1 MPREK
6 DSRLTEDQL
15 IAAELLV
22 YGATN
27 KEVADQL
34 DVCEKTIMRWKKRPE
49 FMEELDRQYEVAK
62 NKVDNRIMKFS
73 NQLLQNILD
82 LSRSAKS
89 EKVRLDASIY
99 LLNRLAGAPISKVE
113 TKTVITPETEKENNM
128 FVLSVQDEGM
138 GIPKNKLNYIYD
150 RFYQVDKSR
159 SSKISTGLGL
169 SIVKK
174 IVELNQGTIDV
185 ESTLGIG
192 STFTV
197 KLPINPKVSHNE
209 DTI

>member
-1 MPREK
+1 M
-6 DSRLTEDQL
+6 
-15 IAAELLV
+15 

-82 LSRSAKS
+82 LSKSAKS

-113 TKTVITPETEKENNM
+113 TKTVITPETEKENNNEPSWDD
-128 FVLSVQDEGM
+128 FNDSDVIEGNV
-138 GIPKNKLNYIYD
+138 IDITD
-150 RFYQVDKSR
+150 SE
-159 SSKISTGLGL
+159 IS
-169 SIVKK
+169 
-174 IVELNQGTIDV
+174 
-185 ESTLGIG
+185 
-192 STFTV
+192 
-197 KLPINPKVSHNE
+197 
-209 DTI
+209 

>member
-62 NKVDNRIMKFS
+62 NKVDNRIMKSS

-113 TKTVITPETEKENNM
+113 TKTVITPETEKENNNEPSWDD
-128 FVLSVQDEGM
+128 FNDSDVIEGNVIDIT
-138 GIPKNKLNYIYD
+138 G
-150 RFYQVDKSR
+150 SE
-159 SSKISTGLGL
+159 IS
-169 SIVKK
+169 
-174 IVELNQGTIDV
+174 
-185 ESTLGIG
+185 
-192 STFTV
+192 
-197 KLPINPKVSHNE
+197 
-209 DTI
+209 

>member
-6 DSRLTEDQL
+6 DSKLTEDQL

-27 KEVADQL
+27 REVADQL

-113 TKTVITPETEKENNM
+113 TKTVITPETEKENNNEPSWND
-128 FVLSVQDEGM
+128 FNDSDVIEGNV
-138 GIPKNKLNYIYD
+138 IDIKD
-150 RFYQVDKSR
+150 SE
-159 SSKISTGLGL
+159 IS
-169 SIVKK
+169 
-174 IVELNQGTIDV
+174 
-185 ESTLGIG
+185 
-192 STFTV
+192 
-197 KLPINPKVSHNE
+197 
-209 DTI
+209 

>member
-82 LSRSAKS
+82 LSKSAKS

-113 TKTVITPETEKENNM
+113 TKTVITPETEKENNNEPSWDD
-128 FVLSVQDEGM
+128 FNDSDIIEGNV
-138 GIPKNKLNYIYD
+138 IDITD
-150 RFYQVDKSR
+150 SE
-159 SSKISTGLGL
+159 IS
-169 SIVKK
+169 
-174 IVELNQGTIDV
+174 
-185 ESTLGIG
+185 
-192 STFTV
+192 
-197 KLPINPKVSHNE
+197 
-209 DTI
+209 

>member
-73 NQLLQNILD
+73 NQLLQDILD

-113 TKTVITPETEKENNM
+113 TKTVITPETEKENNNEPSWDD
-128 FVLSVQDEGM
+128 FNDSDVIEGNV
-138 GIPKNKLNYIYD
+138 IDITD
-150 RFYQVDKSR
+150 SE
-159 SSKISTGLGL
+159 IS
-169 SIVKK
+169 
-174 IVELNQGTIDV
+174 
-185 ESTLGIG
+185 
-192 STFTV
+192 
-197 KLPINPKVSHNE
+197 
-209 DTI
+209 

>member
-113 TKTVITPETEKENNM
+113 TKTVITPETEKENNNEPSWDD
-128 FVLSVQDEGM
+128 FNDSDVIEGNV
-138 GIPKNKLNYIYD
+138 IDIKY
-150 RFYQVDKSR
+150 SE
-159 SSKISTGLGL
+159 IS
-169 SIVKK
+169 
-174 IVELNQGTIDV
+174 
-185 ESTLGIG
+185 
-192 STFTV
+192 
-197 KLPINPKVSHNE
+197 
-209 DTI
+209 

>member
-82 LSRSAKS
+82 LSKSAKS

-113 TKTVITPETEKENNM
+113 TKTVITPETEKENNNEPSWDD
-128 FVLSVQDEGM
+128 FNDSDVIEVNVIDSE
-138 GIPKNKLNYIYD
+138 
-150 RFYQVDKSR
+150 
-159 SSKISTGLGL
+159 IS
-169 SIVKK
+169 
-174 IVELNQGTIDV
+174 
-185 ESTLGIG
+185 
-192 STFTV
+192 
-197 KLPINPKVSHNE
+197 
-209 DTI
+209 

>member
-6 DSRLTEDQL
+6 DSKLTEDQL

-27 KEVADQL
+27 REVADQL

-82 LSRSAKS
+82 LSKSAKS

-113 TKTVITPETEKENNM
+113 TKTVITPETEKENNNEPSWDD
-128 FVLSVQDEGM
+128 FNDSDVIEGNV
-138 GIPKNKLNYIYD
+138 IDITD
-150 RFYQVDKSR
+150 SE
-159 SSKISTGLGL
+159 IS
-169 SIVKK
+169 
-174 IVELNQGTIDV
+174 
-185 ESTLGIG
+185 
-192 STFTV
+192 
-197 KLPINPKVSHNE
+197 
-209 DTI
+209 

>member
-82 LSRSAKS
+82 LSKSAKS

-113 TKTVITPETEKENNM
+113 TKTVITPETEKENNNEPSWDD
-128 FVLSVQDEGM
+128 FNDSDVIEGNV
-138 GIPKNKLNYIYD
+138 IDITD
-150 RFYQVDKSR
+150 SE
-159 SSKISTGLGL
+159 IS
-169 SIVKK
+169 
-174 IVELNQGTIDV
+174 
-185 ESTLGIG
+185 
-192 STFTV
+192 
-197 KLPINPKVSHNE
+197 
-209 DTI
+209 

>member
-62 NKVDNRIMKFS
+62 NKVAPPFRHAVVDLIYGEGISKEGS
-73 NQLLQNILD
+73 ILD
-82 LSRSAKS
+82 LGVDLGIIKKSGTWFSYQETRLGQGRDNAKQFL
-89 EKVRLDASIY
+89 KDNLDICAEI
-99 LLNRLAGAPISKVE
+99 
-113 TKTVITPETEKENNM
+113 
-128 FVLSVQDEGM
+128 Q
-138 GIPKNKLNYIYD
+138 
-150 RFYQVDKSR
+150 Q
-159 SSKISTGLGL
+159 KISTSDKSLAQVVSERELDEEDALIEGEAEGSLEGFDEELLKDFPDEDEYIEEALG
-169 SIVKK
+169 V
-174 IVELNQGTIDV
+174 
-185 ESTLGIG
+185 GI
-192 STFTV
+192 
-197 KLPINPKVSHNE
+197 K
-209 DTI
+209 

>member
-82 LSRSAKS
+82 LSKSAKS

-113 TKTVITPETEKENNM
+113 TKTVITPETEKENNNEPSWDD
-128 FVLSVQDEGM
+128 FNDSDVIEGNV
-138 GIPKNKLNYIYD
+138 IDIKD
-150 RFYQVDKSR
+150 SE
-159 SSKISTGLGL
+159 IS
-169 SIVKK
+169 
-174 IVELNQGTIDV
+174 
-185 ESTLGIG
+185 
-192 STFTV
+192 
-197 KLPINPKVSHNE
+197 
-209 DTI
+209 

>member
-82 LSRSAKS
+82 LSSSAKS

-113 TKTVITPETEKENNM
+113 TKTVITPETEKENNNEPSWDD
-128 FVLSVQDEGM
+128 FNDSDVIEGNV
-138 GIPKNKLNYIYD
+138 IDITD
-150 RFYQVDKSR
+150 SE
-159 SSKISTGLGL
+159 IS
-169 SIVKK
+169 
-174 IVELNQGTIDV
+174 
-185 ESTLGIG
+185 
-192 STFTV
+192 
-197 KLPINPKVSHNE
+197 
-209 DTI
+209 

>member
-1 MPREK
+1 MAREK

-113 TKTVITPETEKENNM
+113 TKTVITPETEKENNNEPSWDD
-128 FVLSVQDEGM
+128 FNDSDVIEGNV
-138 GIPKNKLNYIYD
+138 IDITD
-150 RFYQVDKSR
+150 SE
-159 SSKISTGLGL
+159 IS
-169 SIVKK
+169 
-174 IVELNQGTIDV
+174 
-185 ESTLGIG
+185 
-192 STFTV
+192 
-197 KLPINPKVSHNE
+197 
-209 DTI
+209 

>member
-82 LSRSAKS
+82 LSKSAKS

-113 TKTVITPETEKENNM
+113 TKTVITPETEKENNNEPSWDD
-128 FVLSVQDEGM
+128 FNDSDVIEGNV
-138 GIPKNKLNYIYD
+138 IN
-150 RFYQVDKSR
+150 SE
-159 SSKISTGLGL
+159 IS
-169 SIVKK
+169 
-174 IVELNQGTIDV
+174 
-185 ESTLGIG
+185 
-192 STFTV
+192 
-197 KLPINPKVSHNE
+197 
-209 DTI
+209 

>member
-6 DSRLTEDQL
+6 DSKLTEDQL

-27 KEVADQL
+27 REVADQL

-113 TKTVITPETEKENNM
+113 TKTVITPETEKENNNEPSWDD
-128 FVLSVQDEGM
+128 FNNSDVIEGNV
-138 GIPKNKLNYIYD
+138 IDITD
-150 RFYQVDKSR
+150 SE
-159 SSKISTGLGL
+159 IS
-169 SIVKK
+169 
-174 IVELNQGTIDV
+174 
-185 ESTLGIG
+185 
-192 STFTV
+192 
-197 KLPINPKVSHNE
+197 
-209 DTI
+209 

>member
-113 TKTVITPETEKENNM
+113 TKTVITPETEKENNNEPSWDDLNDSE
-128 FVLSVQDEGM
+128 VIEGDV
-138 GIPKNKLNYIYD
+138 IDITE
-150 RFYQVDKSR
+150 SE
-159 SSKISTGLGL
+159 IS
-169 SIVKK
+169 
-174 IVELNQGTIDV
+174 
-185 ESTLGIG
+185 
-192 STFTV
+192 
-197 KLPINPKVSHNE
+197 
-209 DTI
+209 

>member
-6 DSRLTEDQL
+6 DSKLTEDQL

-27 KEVADQL
+27 REVADQL

-82 LSRSAKS
+82 LSKSAKS

-99 LLNRLAGAPISKVE
+99 LLNRLTGAPISKVE
-113 TKTVITPETEKENNM
+113 TKTVITSETEKENNNEPSWDD
-128 FVLSVQDEGM
+128 FNDSDVIEGNV
-138 GIPKNKLNYIYD
+138 IDIKD
-150 RFYQVDKSR
+150 SE
-159 SSKISTGLGL
+159 IS
-169 SIVKK
+169 
-174 IVELNQGTIDV
+174 
-185 ESTLGIG
+185 
-192 STFTV
+192 
-197 KLPINPKVSHNE
+197 
-209 DTI
+209 

>member
-6 DSRLTEDQL
+6 DSKLTEDQL

-27 KEVADQL
+27 REVADQL

-62 NKVDNRIMKFS
+62 NKVDNRIMKVS

-113 TKTVITPETEKENNM
+113 TKTVITPETEKENNNEPSWDD
-128 FVLSVQDEGM
+128 FNDSDVIEGNV
-138 GIPKNKLNYIYD
+138 IDIKD
-150 RFYQVDKSR
+150 SE
-159 SSKISTGLGL
+159 IS
-169 SIVKK
+169 
-174 IVELNQGTIDV
+174 
-185 ESTLGIG
+185 
-192 STFTV
+192 
-197 KLPINPKVSHNE
+197 
-209 DTI
+209 

>member
-82 LSRSAKS
+82 LSKSAKS

-113 TKTVITPETEKENNM
+113 TKTVITPETEKENNNEPSWDD
-128 FVLSVQDEGM
+128 FNDSDVIEGNV
-138 GIPKNKLNYIYD
+138 ID
-150 RFYQVDKSR
+150 SE
-159 SSKISTGLGL
+159 IS
-169 SIVKK
+169 
-174 IVELNQGTIDV
+174 
-185 ESTLGIG
+185 
-192 STFTV
+192 
-197 KLPINPKVSHNE
+197 
-209 DTI
+209 

>member
-99 LLNRLAGAPISKVE
+99 LLNKIGRLALQFQKW
-113 TKTVITPETEKENNM
+113 
-128 FVLSVQDEGM
+128 
-138 GIPKNKLNYIYD
+138 KLK
-150 RFYQVDKSR
+150 QLLLLKL
-159 SSKISTGLGL
+159 K
-169 SIVKK
+169 KK
-174 IVELNQGTIDV
+174 IIMNLLGM
-185 ESTLGIG
+185 TLMIQM
-192 STFTV
+192 
-197 KLPINPKVSHNE
+197 L
-209 DTI
+209 

>member
-82 LSRSAKS
+82 LSKSAKS

-113 TKTVITPETEKENNM
+113 TKTVITPETEKENNNEPSWDD
-128 FVLSVQDEGM
+128 FNDSDVIEGSVIDSE
-138 GIPKNKLNYIYD
+138 
-150 RFYQVDKSR
+150 
-159 SSKISTGLGL
+159 IS
-169 SIVKK
+169 
-174 IVELNQGTIDV
+174 
-185 ESTLGIG
+185 
-192 STFTV
+192 
-197 KLPINPKVSHNE
+197 
-209 DTI
+209 

>member
-113 TKTVITPETEKENNM
+113 NKTVITPETEKENNNEPSWDD
-128 FVLSVQDEGM
+128 FNDSDVIEGNV
-138 GIPKNKLNYIYD
+138 IDITD
-150 RFYQVDKSR
+150 SE
-159 SSKISTGLGL
+159 IS
-169 SIVKK
+169 
-174 IVELNQGTIDV
+174 
-185 ESTLGIG
+185 
-192 STFTV
+192 
-197 KLPINPKVSHNE
+197 
-209 DTI
+209 

>member
-6 DSRLTEDQL
+6 DSKLTEDQL

-22 YGATN
+22 YGAN
-27 KEVADQL
+27 NREVADQL

-82 LSRSAKS
+82 LSKSAKS

-99 LLNRLAGAPISKVE
+99 LLNRLAGAPISKVQ
-113 TKTVITPETEKENNM
+113 TKTVITPETEKENNNEPSWDD
-128 FVLSVQDEGM
+128 FNDSDVIEGNV
-138 GIPKNKLNYIYD
+138 IDIKD
-150 RFYQVDKSR
+150 SE
-159 SSKISTGLGL
+159 IS
-169 SIVKK
+169 
-174 IVELNQGTIDV
+174 
-185 ESTLGIG
+185 
-192 STFTV
+192 
-197 KLPINPKVSHNE
+197 
-209 DTI
+209 

>member
-1 MPREK
+1 MPREN
-6 DSRLTEDQL
+6 DSKLTEDQL

-27 KEVADQL
+27 REVADQL

-113 TKTVITPETEKENNM
+113 TKTVITPETEKENNNEPSWDD
-128 FVLSVQDEGM
+128 FNDSDVIEGNV
-138 GIPKNKLNYIYD
+138 IDIKD
-150 RFYQVDKSR
+150 SE
-159 SSKISTGLGL
+159 IS
-169 SIVKK
+169 
-174 IVELNQGTIDV
+174 
-185 ESTLGIG
+185 
-192 STFTV
+192 
-197 KLPINPKVSHNE
+197 
-209 DTI
+209 

>member
-82 LSRSAKS
+82 LSKSAKS

-113 TKTVITPETEKENNM
+113 TKTVITPETEKENNNEPSWDD
-128 FVLSVQDEGM
+128 FNDSDVIEGSVIDITDSE
-138 GIPKNKLNYIYD
+138 
-150 RFYQVDKSR
+150 
-159 SSKISTGLGL
+159 IS
-169 SIVKK
+169 
-174 IVELNQGTIDV
+174 
-185 ESTLGIG
+185 
-192 STFTV
+192 
-197 KLPINPKVSHNE
+197 
-209 DTI
+209 

>member
-1 MPREK
+1 MAINEITIAALA
-6 DSRLTEDQL
+6 LTEDQL

-113 TKTVITPETEKENNM
+113 TKTVITPETEKENNNEPSWDD
-128 FVLSVQDEGM
+128 FNDSDVIEGNV
-138 GIPKNKLNYIYD
+138 IDIKD
-150 RFYQVDKSR
+150 SE
-159 SSKISTGLGL
+159 IS
-169 SIVKK
+169 
-174 IVELNQGTIDV
+174 
-185 ESTLGIG
+185 
-192 STFTV
+192 
-197 KLPINPKVSHNE
+197 
-209 DTI
+209 

>member
-113 TKTVITPETEKENNM
+113 TKTVITPETEKENNNEPSWDDLNDSD
-128 FVLSVQDEGM
+128 VIEGNV
-138 GIPKNKLNYIYD
+138 IDITD
-150 RFYQVDKSR
+150 SE
-159 SSKISTGLGL
+159 IS
-169 SIVKK
+169 
-174 IVELNQGTIDV
+174 
-185 ESTLGIG
+185 
-192 STFTV
+192 
-197 KLPINPKVSHNE
+197 
-209 DTI
+209 

>member
-99 LLNRLAGAPISKVE
+99 LLNRLAGAPISKGE
-113 TKTVITPETEKENNM
+113 TKTVITPETEKENNNEPSWDD
-128 FVLSVQDEGM
+128 FNDSDVIEGNV
-138 GIPKNKLNYIYD
+138 IDITD
-150 RFYQVDKSR
+150 SE
-159 SSKISTGLGL
+159 IS
-169 SIVKK
+169 
-174 IVELNQGTIDV
+174 
-185 ESTLGIG
+185 
-192 STFTV
+192 
-197 KLPINPKVSHNE
+197 
-209 DTI
+209 

>member
-6 DSRLTEDQL
+6 DSKLTEDQL

-27 KEVADQL
+27 REVADQL
-34 DVCEKTIMRWKKRPE
+34 DVCEKTIMRWEKRPE

-82 LSRSAKS
+82 LSKSAKS

-113 TKTVITPETEKENNM
+113 TKTVITPETEKENNNEPSWDD
-128 FVLSVQDEGM
+128 FNDSDVIEGNV
-138 GIPKNKLNYIYD
+138 IDIKD
-150 RFYQVDKSR
+150 SE
-159 SSKISTGLGL
+159 IS
-169 SIVKK
+169 
-174 IVELNQGTIDV
+174 
-185 ESTLGIG
+185 
-192 STFTV
+192 
-197 KLPINPKVSHNE
+197 
-209 DTI
+209 

>member
-27 KEVADQL
+27 REVADQL

-113 TKTVITPETEKENNM
+113 TKTVITPETEKENNNEPSWDD
-128 FVLSVQDEGM
+128 FNDSDVIEGNV
-138 GIPKNKLNYIYD
+138 IDIKD
-150 RFYQVDKSR
+150 SE
-159 SSKISTGLGL
+159 IS
-169 SIVKK
+169 
-174 IVELNQGTIDV
+174 
-185 ESTLGIG
+185 
-192 STFTV
+192 
-197 KLPINPKVSHNE
+197 
-209 DTI
+209 

>member
-6 DSRLTEDQL
+6 EIRLTEDQL

-27 KEVADQL
+27 KEVAKQL
-34 DVCEKTIMRWKKRPE
+34 DICEKTVLRWKKRPE
-49 FMEELDRQYEVAK
+49 FIEELDRQYEVAK

-82 LSRSAKS
+82 LSQSAKS

-113 TKTVITPETEKENNM
+113 TKTVITPENEKENNNEPSWDDLNNSE
-128 FVLSVQDEGM
+128 VIEGNV
-138 GIPKNKLNYIYD
+138 IDITD
-150 RFYQVDKSR
+150 SE
-159 SSKISTGLGL
+159 IS
-169 SIVKK
+169 
-174 IVELNQGTIDV
+174 
-185 ESTLGIG
+185 
-192 STFTV
+192 
-197 KLPINPKVSHNE
+197 
-209 DTI
+209 

>member
-22 YGATN
+22 YGSTN

-113 TKTVITPETEKENNM
+113 TKTVITPETEKENNNEPSWDD
-128 FVLSVQDEGM
+128 FNDSDVIEGNV
-138 GIPKNKLNYIYD
+138 IDIKD
-150 RFYQVDKSR
+150 SE
-159 SSKISTGLGL
+159 IS
-169 SIVKK
+169 
-174 IVELNQGTIDV
+174 
-185 ESTLGIG
+185 
-192 STFTV
+192 
-197 KLPINPKVSHNE
+197 
-209 DTI
+209 

>member
-82 LSRSAKS
+82 LSKSAKS

-99 LLNRLAGAPISKVE
+99 LLNRLAGAPISTVE
-113 TKTVITPETEKENNM
+113 TKTVITPETEKENNNEPSWDD
-128 FVLSVQDEGM
+128 FNDSDVIEGNV
-138 GIPKNKLNYIYD
+138 IDITD
-150 RFYQVDKSR
+150 SE
-159 SSKISTGLGL
+159 IS
-169 SIVKK
+169 
-174 IVELNQGTIDV
+174 
-185 ESTLGIG
+185 
-192 STFTV
+192 
-197 KLPINPKVSHNE
+197 
-209 DTI
+209 

>member
-34 DVCEKTIMRWKKRPE
+34 DVCEKTIMRRKKRPE

-113 TKTVITPETEKENNM
+113 TKTVITPETEKENNNEPSWDD
-128 FVLSVQDEGM
+128 FNDSDVIEGNV
-138 GIPKNKLNYIYD
+138 IDITD
-150 RFYQVDKSR
+150 SE
-159 SSKISTGLGL
+159 IS
-169 SIVKK
+169 
-174 IVELNQGTIDV
+174 
-185 ESTLGIG
+185 
-192 STFTV
+192 
-197 KLPINPKVSHNE
+197 
-209 DTI
+209 

>member
-113 TKTVITPETEKENNM
+113 TKTVITPETEKENNNEPSWDD
-128 FVLSVQDEGM
+128 FNDSDVIEGNVTVSYTHLTL
-138 GIPKNKLNYIYD
+138 PTN
-150 RFYQVDKSR
+150 SR
-159 SSKISTGLGL
+159 
-169 SIVKK
+169 V
-174 IVELNQGTIDV
+174 
-185 ESTLGIG
+185 
-192 STFTV
+192 
-197 KLPINPKVSHNE
+197 
-209 DTI
+209 

>member
-6 DSRLTEDQL
+6 DFRLTEDQL

-113 TKTVITPETEKENNM
+113 TKTVITPETEKENNNEPSWDD
-128 FVLSVQDEGM
+128 FNDSDVIEGNV
-138 GIPKNKLNYIYD
+138 IDITD
-150 RFYQVDKSR
+150 SE
-159 SSKISTGLGL
+159 IS
-169 SIVKK
+169 
-174 IVELNQGTIDV
+174 
-185 ESTLGIG
+185 
-192 STFTV
+192 
-197 KLPINPKVSHNE
+197 
-209 DTI
+209 

>member
-27 KEVADQL
+27 REVADQL

-82 LSRSAKS
+82 LSKSAKS

-113 TKTVITPETEKENNM
+113 TKTVITPETEKENNNEPSWDD
-128 FVLSVQDEGM
+128 FNDSDVIEGNV
-138 GIPKNKLNYIYD
+138 IDIKD
-150 RFYQVDKSR
+150 SE
-159 SSKISTGLGL
+159 IS
-169 SIVKK
+169 
-174 IVELNQGTIDV
+174 
-185 ESTLGIG
+185 
-192 STFTV
+192 
-197 KLPINPKVSHNE
+197 
-209 DTI
+209 